1 MCTYVCLLQED
12 RLEELRQQ
20 RLGIETRLNKAQ
32 HSQSHDIHVHV
43 CNTVKHVMY
52 TVSDEDCVCVCVC
65 VSAAQVGERG
75 DSLDEYMS
83 VVSSQLDPA
92 TVTQLRQQVQ
102 ELRKVSD

>member
-1 MCTYVCLLQED
+1 
-12 RLEELRQQ
+12 
-20 RLGIETRLNKAQ
+20 
-32 HSQSHDIHVHV
+32 
-43 CNTVKHVMY
+43 MY
-52 TVSDEDCVCVCVC
+52 TVSDEDCVCVRVCVYVCVYVCVCVRVCVCTCVYVCVCVRVCVCVCVCVCVRAC